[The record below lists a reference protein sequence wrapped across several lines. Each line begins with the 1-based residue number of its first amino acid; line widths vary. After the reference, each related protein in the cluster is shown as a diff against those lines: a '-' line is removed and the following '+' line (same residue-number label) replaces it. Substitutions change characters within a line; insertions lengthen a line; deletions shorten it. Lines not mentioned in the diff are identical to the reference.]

1 MENLFL
7 GEPIKQDAWY
17 FQIKDEIPHSKRPI
31 DKKPIAEILQ
41 MYRGRKFLC
50 DTCGK
55 ELIGKI
61 DFSIEDHIAHMIN
74 PIILWSCEDCIIMSD
89 IKNGRVIAATDNF

>member
-41 MYRGRKFLC
+41 MYRARKFLC

-74 PIILWSCEDCIIMSD
+74 PIILWSCEDCIMSD
-89 IKNGRVIAATDNF
+89 IKNGRVVAATDNF